1 MEKGTEP
8 KVGLICRLCDR
19 KFMMYLW
26 QESAVDPVVELSGDI
41 EAMVSEYNMK
51 VRAAQALE
59 EEALELENQLV
70 RLRIDEES
78 A

>member
-1 MEKGTEP
+1 MEKGSEP

-26 QESAVDPVVELSGDI
+26 QEQAVDPVVELSGDI

-51 VRAAQALE
+51 VR
-59 EEALELENQLV
+59 EA
-70 RLRIDEES
+70 
-78 A
+78 

>member
-1 MEKGTEP
+1 M
-8 KVGLICRLCDR
+8 GLICRLCDR